1 MPHSLTS
8 RQRETLEYLRGYI
21 KANESSPRLE
31 EIAEH
36 FQVKAP
42 TAHKILES
50 LQSKG
55 YLYFGRDPNSGF
67 YIRLIERAGSAEVVM
82 EVPLAG
88 RVGKL
93 GELYDFPQNLG
104 HFASVF
110 IGVQPENIFALG
122 VSEPIPQASIIPGD
136 VIIFDTKKKPQP
148 GDICIGPIGERFFL
162 IQIDSKTYDRETH
175 SFETRQ
181 GYPIPEELTHPELG
195 QLLNWYPLAY
205 NETSH
210 DTLYAI
216 AEEQNW
222 PVGPIPQEYVLGTA
236 LRLIRALAF

>member
-1 MPHSLTS
+1 LPHSLTPT
-8 RQRETLEYLRGYI
+8 QREYLEFIRQYVRE
-21 KANESSPRLE
+21 NESSPRLE
-31 EIAEH
+31 EIAGH
-36 FQVKAP
+36 FDVKAP
-42 TAHKILES
+42 TAHKLLES

-55 YLYFGRDPNSGF
+55 FLYFGRDPNSGF

-93 GELYDFPQNLG
+93 GELYDFPKNLG

-110 IGVQPENIFALG
+110 VGVKPEEVFALA
-122 VSEPIPQASIIPGD
+122 VSEPIPQASIISGD

-148 GDICIGPIGERFFL
+148 GDICIAPIGERYFL
-162 IQIDSKTYDRETH
+162 IRIDSKTYDRETH

-181 GYPIPEELTHPELG
+181 WYPIPEELTKPELG

-205 NETSH
+205 DDSTQEE
-210 DTLYAI
+210 LYAI
-216 AEEQNW
+216 AEEEEW
-222 PVGPIPQEYVLGTA
+222 PVVPIQAEYIVATA
-236 LRLIRALAF
+236 LRLTRQLAH